1 VGLAQ
6 LVRFI
11 VVELTHL
18 GSILRFD
25 TILYLWLIIL
35 LVRGNIPIDSET
47 LLMTDFINLKIKL
60 IQFFESAYRSR
71 ICTHVF
77 ID

>member
-35 LVRGNIPIDSET
+35 LVRGDILIDNET
-47 LLMTDFINLKIKL
+47 LLVTDFVNLKIKP
-60 IQFFESAYRSR
+60 IQFFRSAYRGR

>member
-1 VGLAQ
+1 VGLA

-35 LVRGNIPIDSET
+35 LVRCDILIDNET
-47 LLMTDFINLKIKL
+47 LLVTDFVNLKIKL
-60 IQFFESAYRSR
+60 IQFFRSVYRGR